1 MLTSPPRRP
10 LLHRMGYHHAH
21 RRLKSRVVTQSLDVE
36 EEPVRVSLQRR
47 VLVEQLGV
55 NASLASPFAQL
66 QSRQFRLLDRPLN
79 PLFIAP
85 LLQFL
90 AQIVKSRNGVR
101 VANCAPLVSAAD
113 GFAEQVVEQGS
124 VRSEEHTSELQSH
137 SFISSA

>member
-1 MLTSPPRRP
+1 M
-10 LLHRMGYHHAH
+10 
-21 RRLKSRVVTQSLDVE
+21 
-36 EEPVRVSLQRR
+36 
-47 VLVEQLGV
+47 LVEQLGV

-66 QSRQFRLLDRPLN
+66 QSRQFRLLDRPLD

-101 VANCAPLVSAAD
+101 VANGAPLVSAAD

-124 VRSEEHTSELQSH
+124 VRVWAVPDHVPGEILEERDLVL
-137 SFISSA
+137 AGCA